1 MDDAIYKKMY
11 IEIPSAL
18 NSYCKKRIRYI
29 EEQQKINPAKL
40 DILTFSAHHKQVE
53 KLFNEKNFDLSSVLI
68 LEFAVVL
75 GETQLKV
82 EGEHEILGTFCLVL
96 GTYEQLKKGLVL
108 PASLKTFS
116 LPIELFTLLCRDGRK
131 KTNPKWVLK
140 LNTLVDGTTELNW
153 FNFIELMQNVQ
164 AEKDMKQ
171 FEVQRKFSELKQ
183 QEAVA
188 QMAKQLANVNLPNV
202 QDEDQT
208 VLNTNNTE

>member
-1 MDDAIYKKMY
+1 MK
-11 IEIPSAL
+11 
-18 NSYCKKRIRYI
+18 
-29 EEQQKINPAKL
+29 
-40 DILTFSAHHKQVE
+40 
-53 KLFNEKNFDLSSVLI
+53 
-68 LEFAVVL
+68 
-75 GETQLKV
+75 
-82 EGEHEILGTFCLVL
+82 HEAGMSKC
-96 GTYEQLKKGLVL
+96 
-108 PASLKTFS
+108 
-116 LPIELFTLLCRDGRK
+116 
-131 KTNPKWVLK
+131 VLK

-171 FEVQRKFSELKQ
+171 FEVQKKFSELKQ